1 MDLIR
6 LNIRGISYSQT
17 QTGAYALILEEDFGK
32 RKIPVIIG
40 SFEAQSIALALEK
53 DITPPRPITHDL
65 FTTFA
70 KSFHIVV
77 KAIFIYKLVDGVFYS
92 NILFQNTETDEEKEI
107 DSRTSDAI
115 ALAVRFEAPIYTTK
129 EIMKKAGVYME
140 MKEDGTGDS
149 SSIEKAIDN
158 IENQLKINDIED
170 SFVHLSESEINDLIS
185 KALESEDYETA
196 AKLRDELTKR
206 NNP

>member
-6 LNIRGISYSQT
+6 LHIRGISYSQT

-77 KAIFIYKLVDGVFYS
+77 KAVFIYKLKDGVFYS
-92 NILFQNTETDEEKEI
+92 NILFQNRDTDEEIEI

-115 ALAVRFEAPIYTTK
+115 ALAVRFEAPVYATK
-129 EIMKKAGVYME
+129 EILEKAGVYME
-140 MKEDGTGDS
+140 MNEDELATES
-149 SSIEKAIDN
+149 TFEKALDT
-158 IENQLKINDIED
+158 IENQLNINDIED
-170 SFVHLSESEINDLIS
+170 SFAHLTDSEINDLIS
-185 KALESEDYETA
+185 KAIENEDYETA
-196 AKLRDELTKR
+196 AKLRDELVKR
-206 NNP
+206 K

>member
-6 LNIRGISYSQT
+6 LHIRGISYSQT

-70 KSFHIVV
+70 RSFHIIV
-77 KAIFIYKLVDGVFYS
+77 KAVFIYKLKDGIFYS
-92 NILFQNTETDEEKEI
+92 NILFQNRDTDEEIEI

-115 ALAVRFEAPIYTTK
+115 ALAVRFEAPVYATK
-129 EIMKKAGVYME
+129 EILEKAGVYME
-140 MKEDGTGDS
+140 MNEDELATES
-149 SSIEKAIDN
+149 SFEKALDT
-158 IENQLKINDIED
+158 IENQLNINDIED
-170 SFVHLSESEINDLIS
+170 SFAHLTDFEINDLIS
-185 KALESEDYETA
+185 KAIENEDYETA
-196 AKLRDELTKR
+196 AKLRDELVKR
-206 NNP
+206 K

>member
-6 LNIRGISYSQT
+6 LHIRGISYSQT

-77 KAIFIYKLVDGVFYS
+77 KAVFIYKLKDGVFYS
-92 NILFQNTETDEEKEI
+92 NILFQNRDTDEEIEI

-115 ALAVRFEAPIYTTK
+115 ALAVRFEAPVYATK
-129 EIMKKAGVYME
+129 EILEKAGVYTE
-140 MKEDGTGDS
+140 MNEDELATES
-149 SSIEKAIDN
+149 TFEKALDT
-158 IENQLKINDIED
+158 IENQLNINDIEET
-170 SFVHLSESEINDLIS
+170 FAHLTDSEINDLIS
-185 KALESEDYETA
+185 KAIENEDYETA
-196 AKLRDELTKR
+196 AKLRDELVKR
-206 NNP
+206 K

>member
-6 LNIRGISYSQT
+6 LHIRGISYSQT

-70 KSFHIVV
+70 RSFHIIV
-77 KAIFIYKLVDGVFYS
+77 KAVFIYKLKDGIFYS
-92 NILFQNTETDEEKEI
+92 NILFQNRDTDEEIEI

-115 ALAVRFEAPIYTTK
+115 ALAVRFEAPVYATK
-129 EIMKKAGVYME
+129 EILEKAGVYME
-140 MKEDGTGDS
+140 MNEDELATES
-149 SSIEKAIDN
+149 TFEKALDT
-158 IENQLKINDIED
+158 IENQLNINDIED
-170 SFVHLSESEINDLIS
+170 SFAHLTDSEINDLIS
-185 KALESEDYETA
+185 KAIENEDYETA
-196 AKLRDELTKR
+196 AKLRDELVKR
-206 NNP
+206 K

>member
-6 LNIRGISYSQT
+6 LHIRGISYSQT

-70 KSFHIVV
+70 RSFHIIV
-77 KAIFIYKLVDGVFYS
+77 KAVFIYKLKDGIFYS
-92 NILFQNTETDEEKEI
+92 NILFQNRDTDEEIEI

-115 ALAVRFEAPIYTTK
+115 ALAVRFEAPVYATK
-129 EIMKKAGVYME
+129 EILEKAGVYME
-140 MKEDGTGDS
+140 MNEEELATES
-149 SSIEKAIDN
+149 TFEKALDT
-158 IENQLKINDIED
+158 IENQLNINDIED
-170 SFVHLSESEINDLIS
+170 SFAHLTDFEINDLIS
-185 KALESEDYETA
+185 KAIENEDYETA
-196 AKLRDELTKR
+196 AKLRDELVKR
-206 NNP
+206 K

>member
-6 LNIRGISYSQT
+6 LHIRGISYSQT

-77 KAIFIYKLVDGVFYS
+77 KAVFIYKLKDGVFYS
-92 NILFQNTETDEEKEI
+92 NILFQNIDTDEEIEI

-115 ALAVRFEAPIYTTK
+115 ALAVRFEAPVYATK
-129 EIMKKAGVYME
+129 EILEKAGVYME
-140 MKEDGTGDS
+140 MNEDELATES
-149 SSIEKAIDN
+149 TFEKALDT
-158 IENQLKINDIED
+158 IENQLNINDIED
-170 SFVHLSESEINDLIS
+170 SFAHLTDFEINDLIS
-185 KALESEDYETA
+185 KAIENEDYETA
-196 AKLRDELTKR
+196 AKLRDELVKR
-206 NNP
+206 K

>member
-70 KSFHIVV
+70 KSFHIIV
-77 KAIFIYKLVDGVFYS
+77 KAVFIYKLVDGVFYS
-92 NILFQNTETDEEKEI
+92 NILFQNRETDEEKEI

-115 ALAVRFEAPIYTTK
+115 ALAIRFDAPIYTNK

-140 MKEDGTGDS
+140 MKENNTGNS
-149 SSIEKAIDN
+149 SFEKTIDN
-158 IENQLKINDIED
+158 IENQLKMED
-170 SFVHLSESEINDLIS
+170 LEETFSHLSEAEINELIN

-206 NNP
+206 NLH

>member
-6 LNIRGISYSQT
+6 LHIRGISYSQT

-70 KSFHIVV
+70 RSFHIIV
-77 KAIFIYKLVDGVFYS
+77 KAVFIYKLKDGIFYS
-92 NILFQNTETDEEKEI
+92 NILFQNRDTDEEIEI

-115 ALAVRFEAPIYTTK
+115 ALAVRFEAPVYATK
-129 EIMKKAGVYME
+129 EILEKAGVYME
-140 MKEDGTGDS
+140 MNEDELATES
-149 SSIEKAIDN
+149 TFEKALDT
-158 IENQLKINDIED
+158 IENQLNINDIED
-170 SFVHLSESEINDLIS
+170 SFAHLTDFEINNLIS
-185 KALESEDYETA
+185 KAIENEDYETA
-196 AKLRDELTKR
+196 AKLRDELVKR
-206 NNP
+206 K

>member
-6 LNIRGISYSQT
+6 LHIRGISYSQT

-70 KSFHIVV
+70 RSFHIIV
-77 KAIFIYKLVDGVFYS
+77 KAVFIYKLKDGIFYS
-92 NILFQNTETDEEKEI
+92 NILFQNRDTDEEIEI

-115 ALAVRFEAPIYTTK
+115 ALAVRFEAPVYATK
-129 EIMKKAGVYME
+129 EILEKAGVYME
-140 MKEDGTGDS
+140 MNEEELSNESTF
-149 SSIEKAIDN
+149 EKALDT
-158 IENQLKINDIED
+158 IENQLNINDIED
-170 SFVHLSESEINDLIS
+170 SFAHLTDFEINDLIS
-185 KALESEDYETA
+185 KAIENEDYETA
-196 AKLRDELTKR
+196 AKLRDELVKR
-206 NNP
+206 K

>member
-6 LNIRGISYSQT
+6 LHIRGISYSQT

-70 KSFHIVV
+70 RSFHIIV
-77 KAIFIYKLVDGVFYS
+77 KAVFIYKLKDGIFYS
-92 NILFQNTETDEEKEI
+92 NILFQNRDTDEEIEI

-115 ALAVRFEAPIYTTK
+115 ALAVRFEAPIYATK
-129 EIMKKAGVYME
+129 EILEKAGVYME
-140 MKEDGTGDS
+140 MNEEELSNESTF
-149 SSIEKAIDN
+149 EKALDT
-158 IENQLKINDIED
+158 IENQLNINDIED
-170 SFVHLSESEINDLIS
+170 SFAHLTDFEINDLIS
-185 KALESEDYETA
+185 KAIENEDYETA
-196 AKLRDELTKR
+196 AKLRDELVKR
-206 NNP
+206 K

>member
-6 LNIRGISYSQT
+6 LHIRGISYSQT

-77 KAIFIYKLVDGVFYS
+77 KAVFIYKLKDGVFYS
-92 NILFQNTETDEEKEI
+92 NILFQNRDTDEEIEI

-115 ALAVRFEAPIYTTK
+115 ALAVRFEAPVYATK
-129 EIMKKAGVYME
+129 EILEKAGVYME
-140 MKEDGTGDS
+140 MNEDELATES
-149 SSIEKAIDN
+149 TFEKALDT
-158 IENQLKINDIED
+158 IENQLNINDIED
-170 SFVHLSESEINDLIS
+170 SFAHLTDFEINDLIS
-185 KALESEDYETA
+185 KAIENEDYETA
-196 AKLRDELTKR
+196 AKLRDELVKR
-206 NNP
+206 K

>member
-6 LNIRGISYSQT
+6 LHIRGISYSQT

-77 KAIFIYKLVDGVFYS
+77 KAVFIYKLKDGVFYS
-92 NILFQNTETDEEKEI
+92 NILFQNRDTDEEIEI

-115 ALAVRFEAPIYTTK
+115 ALAVRFEAPVYATK
-129 EIMKKAGVYME
+129 EILEKAGVYTE
-140 MKEDGTGDS
+140 MNEDELANESTF
-149 SSIEKAIDN
+149 EKALDT
-158 IENQLKINDIED
+158 IENQLNINDIED
-170 SFVHLSESEINDLIS
+170 SFAHLTDSEINDLIS
-185 KALESEDYETA
+185 KAIENEDYETA
-196 AKLRDELTKR
+196 AKLRDELVKR
-206 NNP
+206 K

>member
-6 LNIRGISYSQT
+6 LHIRGISYSQT

-70 KSFHIVV
+70 KSFHIIV
-77 KAIFIYKLVDGVFYS
+77 KAVFIYKLKDGVFYS
-92 NILFQNTETDEEKEI
+92 NILFQNRDTDEEIEI

-115 ALAVRFEAPIYTTK
+115 ALAVRFEAPVYATK
-129 EIMKKAGVYME
+129 EILEKAGVYTE
-140 MKEDGTGDS
+140 MNEDELANESTF
-149 SSIEKAIDN
+149 EKALDT
-158 IENQLKINDIED
+158 IENQLNINDIED
-170 SFVHLSESEINDLIS
+170 SFAHLTDSEINDLIS
-185 KALESEDYETA
+185 KAIENEDYETA
-196 AKLRDELTKR
+196 AKLRDELVKR
-206 NNP
+206 K

>member
-6 LNIRGISYSQT
+6 LHIRGISYSQT

-70 KSFHIVV
+70 RSFHIIV
-77 KAIFIYKLVDGVFYS
+77 KAVFIYKLKDGIFYS
-92 NILFQNTETDEEKEI
+92 NILFQNRDTDEEIEI

-115 ALAVRFEAPIYTTK
+115 ALAVRFEAPVYATK
-129 EIMKKAGVYME
+129 EILEKAGVYME
-140 MKEDGTGDS
+140 MNEDELATES
-149 SSIEKAIDN
+149 TFEKALDT
-158 IENQLKINDIED
+158 IENQLNINDIED
-170 SFVHLSESEINDLIS
+170 SFTHLTDFEINDLIS
-185 KALESEDYETA
+185 KAIENEDYETA
-196 AKLRDELTKR
+196 AKLRDELVKR
-206 NNP
+206 K

>member
-6 LNIRGISYSQT
+6 LHIRGISYSQT

-70 KSFHIVV
+70 RSFHIIV
-77 KAIFIYKLVDGVFYS
+77 KAVFIYKLKDGIFYS
-92 NILFQNTETDEEKEI
+92 NILFQNRDTNEEIEI

-115 ALAVRFEAPIYTTK
+115 ALAVRFEAPVYATK
-129 EIMKKAGVYME
+129 EILEKAGVYME
-140 MKEDGTGDS
+140 MNEDELATES
-149 SSIEKAIDN
+149 TFEKALDT
-158 IENQLKINDIED
+158 IENQLNINDIED
-170 SFVHLSESEINDLIS
+170 SFAHLTDFEINDLIS
-185 KALESEDYETA
+185 KAIENEDYETA
-196 AKLRDELTKR
+196 AKLRDELVKR
-206 NNP
+206 K

>member
-6 LNIRGISYSQT
+6 LHIRGISYSQT

-70 KSFHIVV
+70 RSFHIIV
-77 KAIFIYKLVDGVFYS
+77 KAVFIYKLKDGIFYS
-92 NILFQNTETDEEKEI
+92 NILFQNRDTDEEIEI

-115 ALAVRFEAPIYTTK
+115 ALAVRFEAPVYATK
-129 EIMKKAGVYME
+129 EILEKAGVYME
-140 MKEDGTGDS
+140 MNEEELATES
-149 SSIEKAIDN
+149 TFEKALDTIQ
-158 IENQLKINDIED
+158 NQLNIKDIED
-170 SFVHLSESEINDLIS
+170 SFAHLTDFEINDLIS
-185 KALESEDYETA
+185 KAIENEDYETA
-196 AKLRDELTKR
+196 AKLRDELVKR
-206 NNP
+206 K

>member
-6 LNIRGISYSQT
+6 LHIRGISYSQT
-17 QTGAYALILEEDFGK
+17 QTGAYALILEEEFGK

-77 KAIFIYKLVDGVFYS
+77 KAVFIYKLKDGVFYS
-92 NILFQNTETDEEKEI
+92 NILFQNRDTDEEIEI

-115 ALAVRFEAPIYTTK
+115 ALAVRFEAPVYATK
-129 EIMKKAGVYME
+129 EILEKAGVYTE
-140 MKEDGTGDS
+140 MNEDELATES
-149 SSIEKAIDN
+149 TFEKALDT
-158 IENQLKINDIED
+158 IENQLNINDIED
-170 SFVHLSESEINDLIS
+170 SFAHLTDSEINDLIS
-185 KALESEDYETA
+185 KAIENEDYETA
-196 AKLRDELTKR
+196 AKLRDELVKR
-206 NNP
+206 K

>member
-6 LNIRGISYSQT
+6 LHIRGISYSQT

-77 KAIFIYKLVDGVFYS
+77 KAVFIYKLKDGVFYS
-92 NILFQNTETDEEKEI
+92 NILFQNRDTDEEIEI

-115 ALAVRFEAPIYTTK
+115 ALAVRFEAPVYATK
-129 EIMKKAGVYME
+129 EILEKAGVYTE
-140 MKEDGTGDS
+140 MNEDELATES
-149 SSIEKAIDN
+149 TFEKALDT
-158 IENQLKINDIED
+158 IENQLNINDIED
-170 SFVHLSESEINDLIS
+170 SFAHLTDSEINDLIS
-185 KALESEDYETA
+185 KAIENEDYETA
-196 AKLRDELTKR
+196 AKLRDELVKR
-206 NNP
+206 K

>member
-6 LNIRGISYSQT
+6 LHIRGISYSQT

-77 KAIFIYKLVDGVFYS
+77 KAVFIYKLKDGVFYS
-92 NILFQNTETDEEKEI
+92 NILFQNRDTDEEIEI

-115 ALAVRFEAPIYTTK
+115 ALAVRFEAPVYATK
-129 EIMKKAGVYME
+129 EILEKAGVYME
-140 MKEDGTGDS
+140 MNEEELSNESTF
-149 SSIEKAIDN
+149 EKALDT
-158 IENQLKINDIED
+158 IENQLNINDIED
-170 SFVHLSESEINDLIS
+170 SFAHLTDFEINDLIS
-185 KALESEDYETA
+185 KAIENEDYETA
-196 AKLRDELTKR
+196 AKLRDELVKR
-206 NNP
+206 K

>member
-40 SFEAQSIALALEK
+40 SVEAQSIALALEK

-65 FTTFA
+65 FSTFA
-70 KSFHIVV
+70 RTFKIIV
-77 KAIFIYKLVDGVFYS
+77 KTIFIYKLVDGVFYS
-92 NILFQNTETDEEKEI
+92 NILFQNTETDEEHEI

-115 ALAVRFEAPIYTTK
+115 ALAVRFDAPIYTTK
-129 EIMKKAGVYME
+129 EIMEKAGIYME
-140 MKEDGTGDS
+140 MKEDSLDDTA
-149 SSIEKAIDN
+149 IEKAIDS
-158 IENQLKINDIED
+158 IENQLKMDDMDD
-170 SFVHLSESEINDLIS
+170 SFSHLSELEINDLIA

-206 NNP
+206 NHP

>member
-6 LNIRGISYSQT
+6 LHIRGISYSQT

-70 KSFHIVV
+70 RSFHIIV
-77 KAIFIYKLVDGVFYS
+77 KAVFIYKLKDGIFYS
-92 NILFQNTETDEEKEI
+92 NILFQNRDTDEEIEI

-115 ALAVRFEAPIYTTK
+115 ALAVRFEAPVYATK
-129 EIMKKAGVYME
+129 EILEKAGVYME
-140 MKEDGTGDS
+140 MNEDELATES
-149 SSIEKAIDN
+149 TFEKALDT
-158 IENQLKINDIED
+158 IENQLNINDIED
-170 SFVHLSESEINDLIS
+170 SFAHLTDFEINDLIS
-185 KALESEDYETA
+185 KAIENEDYETA
-196 AKLRDELTKR
+196 AKLRDELVKR
-206 NNP
+206 K

>member
-6 LNIRGISYSQT
+6 LHIRGISYSQT

-77 KAIFIYKLVDGVFYS
+77 KAVFIYKLKDGVFYS
-92 NILFQNTETDEEKEI
+92 NILFQNRDTDEEIEI

-115 ALAVRFEAPIYTTK
+115 ALAVRFEAPVYATK
-129 EIMKKAGVYME
+129 EILEKAGVYTE
-140 MKEDGTGDS
+140 MNEDELATES
-149 SSIEKAIDN
+149 TFEKALDT
-158 IENQLKINDIED
+158 IENQLNISDIED
-170 SFVHLSESEINDLIS
+170 TFAHLTDSEINDLIS
-185 KALESEDYETA
+185 KAIENEDYETA
-196 AKLRDELTKR
+196 AKLRDELVKR
-206 NNP
+206 K

>member
-6 LNIRGISYSQT
+6 LHIRGISYSQT

-70 KSFHIVV
+70 KSFHIIV
-77 KAIFIYKLVDGVFYS
+77 KAVFIYKLKDGVFYS
-92 NILFQNTETDEEKEI
+92 NILFQNRDTDEEIEI

-115 ALAVRFEAPIYTTK
+115 ALAVRFEAPVYATK
-129 EIMKKAGVYME
+129 EILEKAGVYTE
-140 MKEDGTGDS
+140 MNEDELATES
-149 SSIEKAIDN
+149 TFEKALDT
-158 IENQLKINDIED
+158 IENQLNINDIED
-170 SFVHLSESEINDLIS
+170 SFAHLTDSEINDLIS
-185 KALESEDYETA
+185 KAIENEDYETA
-196 AKLRDELTKR
+196 AKLRDELVKR
-206 NNP
+206 K

>member
-6 LNIRGISYSQT
+6 LHIRGISYSQT
-17 QTGAYALILEEDFGK
+17 QTSAYALILEEDFGK

-70 KSFHIVV
+70 KSFHITV
-77 KAIFIYKLVDGVFYS
+77 KAVFIYKLKDGVFYS
-92 NILFQNTETDEEKEI
+92 NILFQNKDTDEEIEI

-115 ALAVRFEAPIYTTK
+115 ALAVRFEAPVYATR
-129 EIMKKAGVYME
+129 EIMEKAGIYME
-140 MKEDGTGDS
+140 MKEDELPNE
-149 SSIEKAIDN
+149 SIFERALDT
-158 IENQLKINDIED
+158 IENQLNINDIED
-170 SFVHLSESEINDLIS
+170 SFSHLTDSEINDLIS
-185 KALESEDYETA
+185 KALENEDYETA
-196 AKLRDELTKR
+196 AKLRDELVKR
-206 NNP
+206 K

>member
-6 LNIRGISYSQT
+6 LHIRGISYSQT

-70 KSFHIVV
+70 RSFHIIV
-77 KAIFIYKLVDGVFYS
+77 KAVFIYKLKDGIFYS
-92 NILFQNTETDEEKEI
+92 NILFQNRDTDEEIEI

-115 ALAVRFEAPIYTTK
+115 ALAVRFEAPIYATK
-129 EIMKKAGVYME
+129 EILEKAGVYME
-140 MKEDGTGDS
+140 MNEDELATES
-149 SSIEKAIDN
+149 TFEKALDT
-158 IENQLKINDIED
+158 IENQLNINDIED
-170 SFVHLSESEINDLIS
+170 SFTHLTDFEINDLIS
-185 KALESEDYETA
+185 KAIENEDYETA
-196 AKLRDELTKR
+196 AKLRDELVKR
-206 NNP
+206 K